1 MLLNTEPPGPVVKSM
16 SIQFSWS
23 CPSPALSVD
32 RWELLEGMAW
42 GLGLALS
49 CLVRYVE
56 KPQKVLQVDADLTG
70 PLHLLVQTTGLGKWY
85 LQGR

>member
-1 MLLNTEPPGPVVKSM
+1 
-16 SIQFSWS
+16 
-23 CPSPALSVD
+23 
-32 RWELLEGMAW
+32 MAW

-70 PLHLLVQTTGLGKWY
+70 PLHLLVQTTGLGEWY
-85 LQGR
+85 LQER